1 MLYHL
6 LMAAC
11 LYRVATPD
19 ERAEVDA
26 TKHRLQR
33 MLGMRCVLTV
43 AKGVQAGE
51 QKERNRQKKQKEAL
65 APTPPLVEKENKKE
79 KEENTHTCGARK
91 FGCGYHYLVRTD
103 GRTRHTDTRTPEQRI
118 AMQAL
123 LTVLHTVW
131 PAATLHGHR
140 DYNPAKACPCFDAR
154 TEYASIFDPDQDYE

>member
-1 MLYHL
+1 MKQTRIRRIVRNINDIILH
-6 LMAAC
+6 C
-11 LYRVATPD
+11 TD
-19 ERAEVDA
+19 
-26 TKHRLQR
+26 TKADPRI
-33 MLGMRCVLTV
+33 TV
-43 AKGVQAGE
+43 ADVDRWHR
-51 QKERNRQKKQKEAL
+51 ERGWN
-65 APTPPLVEKENKKE
+65 
-79 KEENTHTCGARK
+79 
-91 FGCGYHYLVRTD
+91 GCGYHYLVRTDGTVEVGRDLAKPGAHCYDHNAESIGVCYVGGAVADTD